1 MLPKS
6 ERPHVVIIGRRNAG
20 KSSLLNALCGQNAA
34 LVSEI
39 PGTTTDP
46 VYKTFELFGVGPVV
60 LVDTGG
66 LDDGGAL
73 GSLRAHKARATIRKA
88 DLALLTVDLFL
99 GYGDEEREIENHL
112 MECEVPFLRV
122 ATKTDLDGDALD
134 VPAGLRVSSVTGA
147 GIKELTRELAS
158 RLNRDDERWIVKDL
172 IKPEALVALVV
183 AFDRAAPSGRLKALQ
198 SQVLREI
205 VDAGAL
211 GVVVGPE
218 ELPNLQK
225 RFVKWPDLVI
235 CDSQVLKET
244 LLILPEEV
252 TLTTFSILVGRYK
265 GDIDTFFSGVESVK
279 NLREGDRVLIAEA
292 CSHQPLEEEIART
305 AIPRKLDHFVE
316 GNLNY
321 AWSQGGDFPSDLR
334 GFSLIVHCGGCM
346 ITRQEMH
353 ARQAEAKKA
362 GIPMVNFGVLLAH
375 FAGSLDRTT
384 ACFKKG

>member
-6 ERPHVVIIGRRNAG
+6 ERPHVVILGRRNAG

-66 LDDGGAL
+66 MDDGGAL

-88 DLALLTVDLFL
+88 DFALLTIDPRQ
-99 GYGDEEREIENHL
+99 GYCDEEREIEGHL
-112 MECEVPFLRV
+112 KEIGIPSLNVV
-122 ATKTDLDGDALD
+122 TKSDLDECFPKA
-134 VPAGLRVSSVTGA
+134 PEGLRVSSVTGA
-147 GIKELTRELAS
+147 GIKELTCELAS
-158 RLNRDDERWIVKDL
+158 RLSREGERWIVKDL

-183 AFDRAAPSGRLKALQ
+183 AFDQAAPSGRLKALQ

-211 GVVVGPE
+211 GVVVGQE
-218 ELPNLQK
+218 ELPSLQK

-244 LLILPEEV
+244 LVAISEE
-252 TLTTFSILVGRYK
+252 TALTTFSILLGRYK
-265 GDIDTFFSGVESVK
+265 GELQYFLSGI
-279 NLREGDRVLIAEA
+279 EGIRRLKGGDLVLIAEA
-292 CSHQPLEEEIART
+292 CSHQAAEEEIAKA
-305 AIPRKLDHFVE
+305 AIPKKLNQAIGGE
-316 GNLNY
+316 LSY
-321 AWSQGGDFPSDLR
+321 SWAQGGDFPDDLTKI
-334 GFSLIVHCGGCM
+334 SLIVHCGGCM
-346 ITRQEMH
+346 ITRQEMTSRI
-353 ARQAEAKKA
+353 AQAKRA
-362 GIPMVNFGVLLAH
+362 GVPMVNFGVLLAH
-375 FAGSLDRTT
+375 LAGALERTT
-384 ACFKKG
+384 SLLR

>member
-6 ERPHVVIIGRRNAG
+6 ERPHVVILGRRNAG

-39 PGTTTDP
+39 PGTTADP
-46 VYKTFELFGVGPVV
+46 VYKSFELFGVGPVV
-60 LVDTGG
+60 FVDTGG
-66 LDDGGAL
+66 LDDGGPL
-73 GSLRAHKARATIRKA
+73 GSLRAQKARATIGKA
-88 DLALLTVDLFL
+88 DFALLTVDLFL
-99 GYGDEEREIENHL
+99 GYGDVEREIENHL
-112 MECEVPFLRV
+112 MDCGVPFLRV

-134 VPAGLRVSSVTGA
+134 VPADLRVSSITGA

-183 AFDRAAPSGRLKALQ
+183 AFDQAAPSVRLKALQ

-211 GVVVGPE
+211 GVVVRPG
-218 ELPNLQK
+218 ELPVLPK

-252 TLTTFSILVGRYK
+252 TLTTFSILLGRYK
-265 GDIDTFFSGVESVK
+265 GDLETFLSAVEGVRGLK
-279 NLREGDRVLIAEA
+279 PGNRVLIAEA
-292 CSHQPLEEEIART
+292 CTHQPVEEEIART
-305 AIPRKLDHFVE
+305 AIPRKLNQAVGGE
-316 GNLNY
+316 LSY
-321 AWSQGGDFPSDLR
+321 SWAQGGDFPDDLTPI
-334 GFSLIVHCGGCM
+334 SLIVHCGGCM
-346 ITRQEMH
+346 ITRQEM
-353 ARQAEAKKA
+353 ASRIAQAKRA
-362 GIPMVNFGVLLAH
+362 GVPMVNFGVLLAH
-375 FAGSLDRTT
+375 LAGALERTT
-384 ACFKKG
+384 SLLR